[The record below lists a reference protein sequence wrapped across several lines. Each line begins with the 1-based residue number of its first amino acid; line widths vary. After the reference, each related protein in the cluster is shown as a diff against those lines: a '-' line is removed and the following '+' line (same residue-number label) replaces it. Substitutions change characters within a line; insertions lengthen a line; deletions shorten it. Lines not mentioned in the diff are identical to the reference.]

1 MKKFITYSLAVLS
14 LVGGLT
20 SCDKFLDKLPDNRT
34 ELNSTEKIQKLLVSA
49 YASRTYVR
57 FFEYASDNCELYS
70 EGNKNTSRLIEQ
82 NYNWEPIEEADNESN
97 VNTWQAYYN
106 MIATANAAPRL
117 LPSRALLRRCSLIR
131 VRHFSAALM
140 LTSV

>member
-1 MKKFITYSLAVLS
+1 MKKFITYSIAVLS
-14 LVGGLT
+14 LLGGLT
-20 SCDKFLDKLPDNRT
+20 SCDKFLDTLPDNRT

-106 MIATANAAPRL
+106 MIATANRPSR
-117 LPSRALLRRCSLIR
+117 SRALRKKCFLTRERR
-131 VRHFSAALM
+131 FSAALTP
-140 LTSV
+140 TSV